1 MKSCRWKKIV
11 LRSFVCFLA
20 LGALSS
26 QAQTSNATVQ
36 FGTKRGK
43 TIEGLSIDF
52 DDALNKFIC
61 LCQDGKYR
69 DKITHFVRFKGAE
82 YYMDVFME
90 GMRVYIR
97 CMPDSFVPKAWTPK
111 VYKDFMGNEPAADI
125 FLECKAVDDF
135 S

>member
-11 LRSFVCFLA
+11 LKSFVCFLA
-20 LGALSS
+20 FVGLSV
-26 QAQTSNATVQ
+26 QAQEADGVVQ
-36 FGTKRGK
+36 YGTKRGK
-43 TIEGLSIDF
+43 TIEGLSSNF
-52 DDALNKFIC
+52 DDALNEFVC

-69 DKITHFVRFKGAE
+69 EKITHFVRFKGAE

-90 GMRVYIR
+90 DIKVYIR
-97 CMPDSFVPKAWTPK
+97 CMPDSFALKAWTPK

-125 FLECKAVDDF
+125 FLECKNVDDF